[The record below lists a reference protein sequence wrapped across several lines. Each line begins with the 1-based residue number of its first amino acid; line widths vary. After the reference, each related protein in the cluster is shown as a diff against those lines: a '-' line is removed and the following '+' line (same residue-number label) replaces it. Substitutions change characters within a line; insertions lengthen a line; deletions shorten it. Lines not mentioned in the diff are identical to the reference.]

1 MADKELLTRI
11 DKLSQDPKVQAL
23 LTAIAYSEGAGDNY
37 NVHFG
42 GKTFSD
48 MSKHPGA
55 SDASIILKNGA
66 RLYPTAAGRYQFL
79 KSTWDKD
86 ADTLGLKDFSK
97 ESQDRAAIYELI
109 KAGAIDKLD
118 KNDVQGALT
127 SANTVWASL
136 PGSTLGKEYN
146 GRTREMSWVTDVYNR
161 ALKGNGSTQSA
172 PAKYDFLSE
181 ALNNLGYGKNAS
193 FLNMAIQNYK
203 NKAYGN
209 VGLVPFNTYTGNK
222 LVTSAE
228 SKLTPETQAELRAKL
243 LNKDPNVQYG
253 LSFVSSSL
261 RPTEIVT
268 GKDGKTQGYVEVR
281 NEDSVAGAPQ
291 VQPPLT
297 GGAPATEPILPPDVD
312 LLANPSAVPPTA
324 PAPTPTPTVPPTAY
338 NYSGVTTQVDP
349 LQVLAMSGDPDV
361 EALKQ
366 KLKSLV

>member
-11 DKLSQDPKVQAL
+11 DKLSKDPKEQTL

-55 SDASIILKNGA
+55 SDASIILKSGA

-109 KAGAIDKLD
+109 KSGAIDRLD

-146 GRTREMSWVTDVYNR
+146 GRTGEMSWVTDVYNR
-161 ALKGNGSTQSA
+161 ALKGNGATQLA

-209 VGLVPFNTYTGNK
+209 TGLVPFNTYTGNK

-228 SKLTPETQAELRAKL
+228 SQLTPETQAELRAKL

-253 LSFVSSSL
+253 ISFVSSGL

-268 GKDGKTQGYVEVR
+268 NKEGKTQGYIEVR

-312 LLANPSAVPPTA
+312 LMANPSAVPPTA
-324 PAPTPTPTVPPTAY
+324 PAPAVPPTAY

-361 EALKQ
+361 ESLKQ

>member
-11 DKLSQDPKVQAL
+11 DNLSKDPKVQAL

-37 NVHFG
+37 NMHFG
-42 GKTFSD
+42 GRTFSD

-97 ESQDRAAIYELI
+97 ESQDKAAIYELI
-109 KAGAIDKLD
+109 KSGAIDKLD
-118 KNDVQGALT
+118 KNDLQGAFT

-136 PGSTLGKEYN
+136 PGSNLGKEYN
-146 GRTREMSWVTDVYNR
+146 GKTRDMQWVTDVYNR
-161 ALKGNGSTQSA
+161 ALKGNGSAQSTQTTNS
-172 PAKYDFLSE
+172 FLTE
-181 ALNNLGYGKNAS
+181 ALNSLGYGKSAS
-193 FLNMAIQNYK
+193 FLNMAIQDYK
-203 NKAYGN
+203 NKSYGN
-209 VGLVPFNTYTGNK
+209 AGLVPFNTYTGNK

-243 LNKDPNVQYG
+243 LNKDPTVQYG
-253 LSFVSSSL
+253 ISFASSSL

-268 GKDGKTQGYVEVR
+268 DEDGNKHGYIEVR
-281 NEDSVAGAPQ
+281 NEDSVAGAPL
-291 VQPPLT
+291 VQPPLS

-312 LLANPSAVPPTA
+312 LLANPSDAQMPL
-324 PAPTPTPTVPPTAY
+324 PASTSSPTAY
-338 NYSGVTTQVDP
+338 NYSSVTTQVDP
-349 LQVLAMSGDPDV
+349 LQVLAMSGDPTV
-361 EALKQ
+361 ESFKQ